1 VRAPTVDFALVF
13 LGWLALLVVFALHRW
28 ERGTPAETR
37 RDPAYLIGLLL
48 QSAAFALVF
57 RIERD
62 AFPFNPFRTA
72 LIVVLEAASLG
83 LLIAALRALGRQWA
97 VAARL
102 VEGHELVRSGPYAF
116 LRHPIYTAM
125 FGLMLATG
133 TAWGDWR
140 ALGIAVVLYALG
152 THFRI
157 RAEER
162 LLRRQFGATY
172 DDYARRVP
180 AFIPAFGRGTV
191 SIRKR

>member
-1 VRAPTVDFALVF
+1 
-13 LGWLALLVVFALHRW
+13 
-28 ERGTPAETR
+28 
-37 RDPAYLIGLLL
+37 
-48 QSAAFALVF
+48 
-57 RIERD
+57 
-62 AFPFNPFRTA
+62 
-72 LIVVLEAASLG
+72 
-83 LLIAALRALGRQWA
+83 
-97 VAARL
+97 
-102 VEGHELVRSGPYAF
+102 
-116 LRHPIYTAM
+116 M

-133 TAWGDWR
+133 TAWADWR